1 MNKVRTK
8 LKILGPRLKFTFEN
22 LSVHGPNFLVRKD
35 VHFIYRFIYFLIY
48 VNVWIAAV
56 ASIYKY
62 ILSYQ
67 EDKIRFTTRTNYLDW
82 NTTFPSITICETPNI
97 NKILDTVQKMNVENA
112 PNMVV
117 LATDIAYFNGECQS
131 CKYDLDFQGI
141 SIDFVDI
148 TNIFHSECKDLF
160 ISCIWDDKPINCC
173 QHFNSIQTEFGR
185 CFSMNNKQIEVK
197 SPMSY
202 IASSNQRKLGTLQ
215 LELSANSEAF
225 LHSQEDVPY
234 WNIEYDRRLSIPFG
248 SSGSIHFSIVDVNND
263 PDVSFT
269 PPEVRKCRFPNELPE
284 NFLGY
289 KHYSYSTCIINC
301 RIEAQLEICN
311 CTSHLAP
318 IEFKPRYCD
327 LDGLKCLTK
336 YYGILKK
343 LKVPGFN
350 ETGLNCDC
358 LSSCV
363 EPDYN
368 IVARKISESENEL
381 KASSVKF
388 ILSNQPYEIVT
399 RQVAR
404 TTLDLVVAMGNC
416 FGLGFGG
423 SLLSIAEV
431 FYYICFKQWKYIRET
446 NE

>member
-1 MNKVRTK
+1 MN
-8 LKILGPRLKFTFEN
+8 IEN
-22 LSVHGPNFLVRKD
+22 V
-35 VHFIYRFIYFLIY
+35 
-48 VNVWIAAV
+48 
-56 ASIYKY
+56 
-62 ILSYQ
+62 
-67 EDKIRFTTRTNYLDW
+67 
-82 NTTFPSITICETPNI
+82 
-97 NKILDTVQKMNVENA
+97 

-131 CKYDLDFQGI
+131 CKYDLDFQGT

-148 TNIFHSECKDLF
+148 TNTFHSECKDLF
-160 ISCIWDDKPINCC
+160 ISCLWDDKPMNCC

-197 SPMSY
+197 NPMYY

-248 SSGSIHFSIVDVNND
+248 SSGSIHFSIVDVIND

-318 IEFKPRYCD
+318 VEFKPRYCD

-368 IVARKISESENEL
+368 IVARKTSESENEV
-381 KASSVKF
+381 KSGSVKF

-416 FGLGFGG
+416 FGLGFGVADFTTQL
-423 SLLSIAEV
+423 SQLYERHSSELQLLVANFRKRNSELRKERYV
-431 FYYICFKQWKYIRET
+431 
-446 NE
+446 